1 MTTWKQVILRSLGV
15 AVAVSLLSSAASAQ
29 SKSAPFKPAIPK
41 TWDDKALADWA
52 TPVAGLNVRP
62 GHFSEAEYYRAP
74 LNNYRTY
81 PVYAYGRE
89 PEGYWDML
97 QKVGPK
103 PLIEVAK
110 LKTEADWIE
119 AGRQV
124 FEELDHFTQRI
135 YDPDLIAIL
144 RSPENSRSTPS
155 GFITPF
161 RWVPTEKG
169 IAIGRSNCGS
179 CHTRYGPEGKR
190 LNGPAILNAGS
201 PGESADR
208 AAAGT
213 ARRLGMGPFVSRSY
227 QIANAPI
234 RMMEPLGARFYRAFG
249 VPWIQ
254 DDIHEHLK
262 EMSPEELAPIA
273 VGFVPRNPVFPR
285 WNGSPYY
292 PTKIPD
298 LIGVK
303 DRKYLDATG
312 THLNRGIGDLMRYAA
327 LVSFAESSEFG
338 PHRLL
343 TPQQNKIEARLP
355 DEALYALSLYI
366 QSLQPPPNP
375 NAFDENAAAGK
386 KIFQREGCGG
396 CHTPGLYTNNKLTL
410 ATGFKPPADKPST
423 LDVLPVSVGTDS
435 NLALKTRKGTGYYKV
450 PSLKGVWYRGRYL
463 HDGSLGSLEEM
474 FDPDRLKETHVAGG
488 WNPGGT
494 PRATIGHEFGLKL
507 TPDEKKSLLAFLR
520 TL

>member
-1 MTTWKQVILRSLGV
+1 MWKQVNLRSLGMAAAIV
-15 AVAVSLLSSAASAQ
+15 LLTGAAFAQ
-29 SKSAPFKPAIPK
+29 PKSAPFKPAIPK
-41 TWDDKALADWA
+41 TWDEKALADWA

-62 GHFSEAEYYRAP
+62 GHFSEAEYYKAP
-74 LNNYRTY
+74 LDNYRTY
-81 PVYAYGRE
+81 PVYAPGRE

-103 PLIEVAK
+103 PLIEPAK
-110 LKTEADWIE
+110 LKTEADWID

-124 FEELDHFTQRI
+124 FEELDHITQRT

-144 RSPENSRSTPS
+144 RSPENSRSTS
-155 GFITPF
+155 NGLITPF

-190 LNGPAILNAGS
+190 LNGPGILNAGS
-201 PGESADR
+201 PEVPGGR
-208 AAAGT
+208 AAATNVG
-213 ARRLGMGPFVSRSY
+213 RRLGTGPFVSRSD

-234 RMMEPLGARFYRAFG
+234 RMMEPLGARFYRAYG
-249 VPWIQ
+249 VPWIK

-262 EMSPEELAPIA
+262 EMSQEELEPVGI
-273 VGFVPRNPVFPR
+273 GFVPRNPVFPR

-327 LVSFAESSEFG
+327 LVSFAESSDFG
-338 PHRLL
+338 LHHML
-343 TPQQNKIEARLP
+343 TAQQKKIEARLP

-366 QSLQPPPNP
+366 QSLEPPPNP
-375 NAFDENAAAGK
+375 NTFDENAAAGK
-386 KIFQREGCGG
+386 TLFEREGCAG

-410 ATGFKPPADKPST
+410 ATGFKPPADKPAT
-423 LDVLPVSVGTDS
+423 LDVLPVSVGTDP

-463 HDGSLGSLEEM
+463 HDGSLATLEEM
-474 FDPDRLKETHVAGG
+474 FDPDRLKETHVAAG
-488 WNPGGT
+488 WNPSGT
-494 PRATIGHEFGLKL
+494 ARATVGHEFGLKL
-507 TPDEKKSLLAFLR
+507 TPEEKKSLLAFLR